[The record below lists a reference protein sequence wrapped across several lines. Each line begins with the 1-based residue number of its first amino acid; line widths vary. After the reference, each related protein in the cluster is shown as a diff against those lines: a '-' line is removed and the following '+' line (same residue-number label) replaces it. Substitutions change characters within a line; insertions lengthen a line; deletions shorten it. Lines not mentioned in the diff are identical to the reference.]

1 MKGKRVGRVGPCSCR
16 VGSRIRAMHDGLE
29 RRQAEASKL
38 RPHKAADDGAHH
50 MAVDVLATAPLARCP
65 VAESSRVVLQLQA
78 ELEAAGAAAAAR
90 GRAGSRLIRAPA
102 M

>member
-29 RRQAEASKL
+29 QRQAKARKL
-38 RPHKAADDGAHH
+38 RPHKAADDGADQ
-50 MAVDVLATAPLARCP
+50 MGVDVLATAPLARWS
-65 VAESSRVVLQLQA
+65 VAESSRVVLQLEA
-78 ELEAAGAAAAAR
+78 ELEAAAAAAAAR

-102 M
+102 V